1 MAPPWDAKGWSQT
14 PRATGASVFLS
25 MRRHSPPAVQSWL
38 AAEKALVMESTKG
51 SAAAV
56 RY

>member
-1 MAPPWDAKGWSQT
+1 
-14 PRATGASVFLS
+14 
-25 MRRHSPPAVQSWL
+25 VQSWL